1 MYMENWPDLLV
12 FQDKHRKNWV
22 LQRCKETDTCID
34 KVGILEEAPRKL
46 HRPLLE
52 DKRDSPKVNYVR
64 LWSPGREQTCIGDIQ
79 EPAQKMT

>member
-1 MYMENWPDLLV
+1 MKNCPDLLV

-34 KVGILEEAPRKL
+34 EVGVLEGPRKL

-52 DKRDSPKVNYVR
+52 DKRDLPEVA
-64 LWSPGREQTCIGDIQ
+64 G
-79 EPAQKMT
+79 